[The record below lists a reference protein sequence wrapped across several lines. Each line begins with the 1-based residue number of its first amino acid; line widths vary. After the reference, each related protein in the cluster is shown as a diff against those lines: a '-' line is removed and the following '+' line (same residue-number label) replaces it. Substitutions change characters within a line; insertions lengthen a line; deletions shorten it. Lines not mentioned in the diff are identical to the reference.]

1 MNQIKSGK
9 LPLLQPLT
17 PTAELD
23 NSDNYR
29 RSDNYKRYFDEALK
43 DKRIKNIALSGNYGS
58 GKSSILLN
66 YFKISEYQDKKIQV
80 SLADFRKKE
89 NEESTVKENLVNI
102 EKNIINQILYQI
114 PTSKIP
120 LTNFKLKR
128 EISHWQKIL
137 IILEVLLIC
146 SIIFLD
152 ENVLGHNGQY
162 FIYALLLILV
172 IWNMWLFLKYIP
184 IKKLSLKLKNIEAE
198 INQEND
204 ELFEQYADEIVY
216 LLEKSGKEVL
226 IIEDLDRLGQIKIFE
241 KLRELNIKVN
251 DKFRN
256 SKKKKFTFIYAIKDD
271 LFNDKKERTK
281 FFDLIIPVVPYL
293 NATNSYEKLK
303 SLFIEYPTID
313 DDLLFILSFY
323 IDDMRLLL
331 NIYNEFVV
339 YKKELD
345 KDNSK
350 GADDKLLALIVYKNI
365 FNLDFEKLKFREG
378 ELYKVI
384 NSIEIYKNEIRDE
397 ILELRKELSE
407 IENDRKFK
415 NGKTE
420 EEVFTLWMIHH
431 PSRYRYNFDDIKNFI
446 NHPERTFYY
455 NHNIEGEVS
464 SNYKILKQDPDFRQE
479 LDLSLD
485 IESIKEKNIKE
496 NISIL
501 EKKLEGKLKDIISEE
516 GNISKNQKLIYR
528 LIIQGYIDENYESYI
543 NYSYAEKNDNIFLKN
558 IIDGGKPMNFDV
570 ELNDLNKIIKVL
582 DDIDYKKSAILNNTL
597 LNHTIEQKDLKH
609 VNDILT
615 TAQKF
620 EIGFIEQYYNKHSNI
635 FQHLIRLKLKIDIT
649 KLDNID
655 NRLIEN
661 NLYLEDE
668 KNYELILLK
677 IWKDRLTNEHEI
689 SEVINNAEISEK
701 FKKYFITKIIKKIN
715 LKNVDSDYFDFL
727 IQNNKIDSSIE
738 NIQHYFEFSSNRV
751 NKNLVKFINEN
762 VITIN
767 TKVKEEFYDEL
778 INVNEISN
786 EKYEQFFKGYDFG
799 SYTKDHLV
807 EDIRR
812 EKLQILVDL
821 DILDL
826 SKEMVVFLDEKG
838 ISYIK
843 NNEKEVLQL
852 LIENEDIIIK
862 NWQTIF
868 EAKGVSNSEKQKLF
882 IARINEL
889 KFDVF
894 KHFLEEFDFDKGLL
908 KVANQEKAYLRRKFE
923 DTKINRTVL
932 EYLVSN
938 NIIAEEDL
946 NNMLKKK

>member
-1 MNQIKSGK
+1 MNQKKGVEI
-9 LPLLQPLT
+9 PLLQPLT
-17 PTAELD
+17 PTADID
-23 NSDNYR
+23 N
-29 RSDNYKRYFDEALK
+29 SDNYKRYFDEALK

-66 YFKISEYQDKKIQV
+66 YFEISEYQDKKIQV

-89 NEESTVKENLVNI
+89 DEEFTDKESLVNI

-120 LTNFKLKR
+120 LTNFKIKR

-137 IILEVLLIC
+137 IISEVLLIC
-146 SIIFLD
+146 SVIFLD
-152 ENVLGHNGQY
+152 ENILGYNSQY
-162 FIYALLLILV
+162 IIYALLLILV
-172 IWNMWLFLKYIP
+172 TWNIWLFLKYIP
-184 IKKLSLKLKNIEAE
+184 IKKISLKLKNIEAE

-216 LLEKSGKEVL
+216 LLEKSGKDIL
-226 IIEDLDRLGQIKIFE
+226 IIEDLDRFEQIKIFE

-251 DKFRN
+251 DKFKN
-256 SKKKKFTFIYAIKDD
+256 SKKKKFTFIYAVKDD
-271 LFNDKKERTK
+271 LFSDKKERTK

-293 NATNSYEKLK
+293 NATNSYEELK
-303 SLFIEYPTID
+303 SLFIEYHTID
-313 DDLLFILSFY
+313 EDLLFILSFY

-339 YKKELD
+339 YKRELD
-345 KDNSK
+345 NDDSN
-350 GADDKLLALIVYKNI
+350 GTDDKLLALIVYKNI

-378 ELYKVI
+378 ELYNVI
-384 NSIEIYKNEIRDE
+384 NSIENYKNKIRDE

-420 EEVFTLWMIHH
+420 EEVFTLWMMNHQNNYGYH
-431 PSRYRYNFDDIKNFI
+431 FDDIKNFI
-446 NHPERTFYY
+446 AYPERSFSY
-455 NHNIEGEVS
+455 NHKTIGNVS
-464 SNYKILKQDPDFRQE
+464 SNYVTLKQDEEFRQE
-479 LDLSLD
+479 LDLALN
-485 IESIKEKNIKE
+485 IETVREKSIKE

-501 EKKLEGKLKDIISEE
+501 EKKLEGKLKDIISEQE
-516 GNISKNQKLIYR
+516 NTSKHQKLVYR
-528 LIIQGYIDENYESYI
+528 LIMQGYIDENYENYI
-543 NYSYAEKNDNIFLKN
+543 NYSRAEKNDNIFLKN
-558 IIDGGKPMNFDV
+558 IFDGGKPMKFDI
-570 ELNDLNKIIKVL
+570 ELKDFNKILKVL
-582 DDIDYKKSAILNNTL
+582 NDIDYKKSAILNNTL
-597 LNHTIEQKDLKH
+597 LNHIIEQKDIEH
-609 VNDILT
+609 VNDILA

-635 FQHLIRLKLKIDIT
+635 FQHLIRLNLKIDIT

-668 KNYELILLK
+668 KNYDLILLK

-689 SEVINNAEISEK
+689 SEVINDSEISEK
-701 FKKYFITKIIKKIN
+701 FKKYFITKIIKKIDF
-715 LKNVDSDYFDFL
+715 KNINSDYFDFL
-727 IQNNKIDSSIE
+727 IQNNKINSSIE
-738 NIQHYFEFSSNRV
+738 NMQRYFEFSSNNI

-762 VITIN
+762 VIAIN
-767 TKVKEEFYDEL
+767 SKIEEKFYDEL
-778 INVNEISN
+778 VNVNEVSN
-786 EKYEQFFKGYDFG
+786 EKYEQFFEEYDFV

-807 EDIRR
+807 EDIEG
-812 EKLQILVDL
+812 EKLKILVDL
-821 DILDL
+821 EILEL

-838 ISYIK
+838 TSYIK

-852 LIENEDIIIK
+852 LIENEDIILK

-868 EAKGVSNSEKQKLF
+868 EATEVSNLEKQKLF

-889 KFDVF
+889 EFDVF
-894 KHFLEEFDFDKGLL
+894 KQLLEELEFDEGLL
-908 KVANQEKAYLRRKFE
+908 KVANQEKLYLRRKFD
-923 DTKINRTVL
+923 DTKINRTIL

-938 NIIAEEDL
+938 NIIAQEDL
-946 NNMLKKK
+946 NSMLKKK